1 MNLVER
7 AQKIL
12 LQPQQEWYVIQQEP
26 TQPAELYTGYIIPLA
41 AIGPVA
47 SLIGHTIFGYGLYAP
62 PIFVVIIGS
71 IILYVLSLGGIYV
84 SALIVDALA
93 PTFASQKSI
102 NQALKLVAY
111 ASTPGWIAGILN
123 LVPVL
128 GILAIIAAFYG
139 IYLFYLGVPVMMRTP
154 QDKAVPYIV
163 TTAVVCFVIYFIIF
177 AIAGAITASMI
188 WNYRGL

>member
-47 SLIGHTIFGYGLYAP
+47 SIIGYVIFGYGLVHI
-62 PIFVVIIGS
+62 PIFMIIVS
-71 IILYVLSLGGIYV
+71 SVILYILTLGGVYV

-93 PTFASQKSI
+93 PNFASQKNI

-123 LVPVL
+123 LVPFL
-128 GILAIIAAFYG
+128 GVLAIIAALYG
-139 IYLFYLGVPVMMRTP
+139 IYLYYLGVPVMMRTP
-154 QDKAVPYIV
+154 PDKAVPYIV
-163 TTAVVCFVIYFIIF
+163 ITAVVCFVVYFVIF
-177 AIAGAITASMI
+177 GIAGAITASMV
-188 WNYRGL
+188 RGYLGM